1 MMKTTTQNKPK
12 YYHRQYRFIEPQEK
26 EEMWDYAVQMHKNQ
40 NGTHF
45 DFRLAKPGQN
55 FVYSWA
61 SRRMPINII
70 SPLMA
75 FRTHD
80 HTIEHLDFEGPLE
93 TAKGTGTVELLK
105 RGKAK
110 LHSID
115 DMGIKFK
122 LDTGEYLLLSN
133 IKGKKYMFKNLTNS

>member
-1 MMKTTTQNKPK
+1 MKTTIQNNPK
-12 YYHRQYRFIEPQEK
+12 YFHYGYRFIKPQDK

-45 DFRLAKPGQN
+45 DFRLAKPGQDYA
-55 FVYSWA
+55 YSWA
-61 SRRMPINII
+61 SRKVPINIT

-93 TAKGTGTVELLK
+93 TAK
-105 RGKAK
+105 
-110 LHSID
+110 
-115 DMGIKFK
+115 

-133 IKGKKYMFKNLTNS
+133 IKGKKYMFRNLTNI